1 MSVDIL
7 TFSVN
12 KDAENVSGRIL
23 ERQAE
28 VTLSSGYP
36 TGGYTFPVALND
48 QYGQLGIRTLIGL
61 FQVACNT
68 AALAYIPFWNSQT
81 GKLMIVNDLTGQEVP
96 DNTDLDALTMTL
108 RLLGS
113 R

>member
-36 TGGYTFPVALND
+36 AGGYTFPAALAE
-48 QYGQLGIRTLIGL
+48 QYGQLGIRTLIGVYR
-61 FQVACNT
+61 VACNT
-68 AALAYIPFWNSQT
+68 AAVTFIPVWDSEA
-81 GKLMIVNDLTGQEVP
+81 GKLVIVDDGTGNEVV
-96 DNTDLDALTMTL
+96 DNTDLDALKMTL
-108 RLLGS
+108 RFLGS